1 MTAEIDRTRS
11 EKYVMYSL
19 PHDEAIAVQNFKRRF
34 GYQPQEVF
42 NWFDKYLLIGPV
54 KENEND

>member
-1 MTAEIDRTRS
+1 MNAEIDRSRS

-34 GYQPQEVF
+34 GYNPKEIF
-42 NWFDKYLLIGPV
+42 NWFDKYLLVGPV
-54 KENEND
+54 EDEND